1 MKIYPFSTAL
11 GEAAIAYEKDP
22 FVLLRVYLPRKKA
35 NLMTA
40 IRETSGET
48 VRREALP
55 AAVLPITEAI
65 GGYLETGAPLPLCWE
80 QLAMAGFTPLQQAVL
95 GAVAA
100 IPYGQVRA
108 YGEIA
113 AAVGRAKAARFVG
126 NTVAQN
132 PFPLLIPCHRVVR
145 SSGAV
150 GKFGG
155 GAELKKRLLALEA
168 AYLAG

>member
-1 MKIYPFSTAL
+1 MKIYTFPTAL
-11 GEAAIAYEKDP
+11 GHAAIAYAQDP
-22 FVLLRVYLPRKKA
+22 FVLLRIYLPRKKA
-35 NLMTA
+35 DLMAA
-40 IRETSGET
+40 ISKASGET
-48 VRREALP
+48 VRQEALP
-55 AAVLPITEAI
+55 APVSQLYEAI
-65 GGYLETGAPLPLCWE
+65 ARYLETGRPLLLCWE
-80 QLAMAGFTPLQQAVL
+80 QMAMAGFTPLQQAVL
-95 GAVAA
+95 RAVAA

-113 AAVGRAKAARFVG
+113 AAVGRPRAARFVG

-150 GKFGG
+150 GRFGG

-168 AYLAG
+168 AYLNG